1 MGHILSNGLY
11 VRRAF
16 CSQTLTEAA
25 SYADLQE
32 VRQPADKWLQN
43 TLTAT
48 LQHWSIPKAPRW
60 NLKPFAKQ
68 HFDKLSLISILKITL
83 KSGDN
88 IKMGIQCMARHVPSM
103 FGNCTCSPAILKSLH
118 PFLEIPYPEPAYF
131 PPILQECPDF
141 FKPGRWCL
149 LSMDSPS
156 LFLDQRIEFLLC
168 FTEFSSNLLEF
179 TEFPPVEV
187 SDAGQK
193 NLGLDHW
200 PVMVGK
206 WY

>member
-1 MGHILSNGLY
+1 MDHILSPGLY

-88 IKMGIQCMARHVPSM
+88 IKMGNSMHGQACPKHVWKLHLLPCNSEK
-103 FGNCTCSPAILKSLH
+103 SP
-118 PFLEIPYPEPAYF
+118 PFLGNPLP
-131 PPILQECPDF
+131 
-141 FKPGRWCL
+141 WTCL
-149 LSMDSPS
+149 LPTNTSRMSWFLQTREMVPLEYGLTLSIPWSKNRVSALFYWIFLQFTWIYWVSSSWSERCWTEEPWFGS
-156 LFLDQRIEFLLC
+156 LTRD
-168 FTEFSSNLLEF
+168 
-179 TEFPPVEV
+179 
-187 SDAGQK
+187 G
-193 NLGLDHW
+193 W
-200 PVMVGK
+200 
-206 WY
+206 